1 MLCHHV
7 QSDQIEA
14 FVSEGKRRE
23 TALQAVVQTP
33 MFSEGHRVKVAS
45 HSQAN
50 CSNSLLFF
58 FRRESVFA
66 ENPVPTACIE
76 PAYFRLQEPVD
87 RANVNPLGVL
97 SLRIKPAAEP
107 AV

>member
-33 MFSEGHRVKVAS
+33 MFSEGHPVKVAS

-66 ENPVPTACIE
+66 ENPVPTASID
-76 PAYFRLQEPVD
+76 PAHFPLQDPFD
-87 RANVNPLGVL
+87 RPNVNPPRVR
-97 SLRIKPAAEP
+97 SP
-107 AV
+107 